1 MDKHT
6 ELQKLDG
13 FIATMP
19 DTYIGDWLQDQRDA
33 IINAM
38 GCDTMVYAE
47 TFSQRY
53 ERAKRDYQDII
64 TRAELDAAKLI
75 KDAETK
81 ITKTRK
87 QYEQHI
93 QHVYELGKTL
103 QRAAQDM

>member
-75 KDAETK
+75 KTAEAKQAT
-81 ITKTRK
+81 IRK
-87 QYEQHI
+87 QYDKMI
-93 QHVYELGKTL
+93 QDVYSLGNQI
-103 QRAAQDM
+103 QRLAQDM